1 VRRER
6 QVCGADAD
14 LREAAGAGG
23 SDSPAILRESL
34 QHFEGAREGNNAA
47 GVFDFAALD
56 LAILCCR
63 IGAGEEFANGGDAGA
78 SVGLADDFFGD
89 EAVLVGPD
97 GPDAGDGGRGVD
109 QDAVQVEEDAAAVNF
124 HLSMIPS
131 SATEFLAVAPRNV
144 GADVVRRG
152 AVASYRTPKLVCC
165 GDYAFRI
172 NMKRKLQVMKFGG
185 TSVGDAGCIARSAR
199 IVAEAGQGN
208 AVVAVVSAMSG
219 VTNRLVEAANRAGNG
234 DREAGTALIG
244 ELRRQHETALA
255 SIVSDPKKREG
266 VAGALNEILAEGQ
279 RLLDGTALLR
289 ELTARALDAISSLG
303 ERLCAPIFAAALA
316 QLGVKSRAI
325 AATELIV
332 TDTFH
337 GGAEPRMDLT
347 RACCESA
354 LRPLLNDSCVP
365 VATGFIGATADGV
378 LTTLGRGGSD
388 YSATILGAALGV
400 DEVIIWTDVDG
411 VLTADPRL
419 VPDARTIPEI
429 SYREAA
435 ELAYFGAKVL
445 HPKTL
450 RTVMPAGIPVWIR
463 NSFAPERPGTKIS
476 QQGRSIGGGVKALT
490 AIRDVA
496 LISVGGPGIVGV
508 PDVVGRTFSTTA
520 ELRAN
525 VLLISQSSSQN
536 DICFIVAAADAQR
549 TVEALRRE
557 FASDLSHEVVEHITV
572 DPKIAIVAVVGE
584 NMRGTRGMAGRTFA
598 AMGRDNVNII
608 AIAQGSS
615 ETNIS
620 FVVEDSAMKQ
630 ALLSAHKEFG
640 LGA

>member
-1 VRRER
+1 
-6 QVCGADAD
+6 
-14 LREAAGAGG
+14 
-23 SDSPAILRESL
+23 
-34 QHFEGAREGNNAA
+34 
-47 GVFDFAALD
+47 
-56 LAILCCR
+56 
-63 IGAGEEFANGGDAGA
+63 
-78 SVGLADDFFGD
+78 
-89 EAVLVGPD
+89 
-97 GPDAGDGGRGVD
+97 
-109 QDAVQVEEDAAAVNF
+109 
-124 HLSMIPS
+124 M
-131 SATEFLAVAPRNV
+131 
-144 GADVVRRG
+144 
-152 AVASYRTPKLVCC
+152 
-165 GDYAFRI
+165 
-172 NMKRKLQVMKFGG
+172 KLQVMKFGG
-185 TSVGDAGCIARSAR
+185 TSVGDAACIARAAR
-199 IVAEAGQGN
+199 IVTDAQRES

-219 VTNRLVEAANRAGNG
+219 VTNRLVEAAKRAGGG
-234 DREAGTALIG
+234 DRERGSILIG
-244 ELRRQHETALA
+244 ELRKQHAEALA
-255 SIVSDPKKREG
+255 AIVSNQARRID
-266 VAGALNEILAEGQ
+266 VTAAMNEILAEGQ

-303 ERLCAPIFAAALA
+303 ERLCAPIFAGAVAE
-316 QLGVKSRAI
+316 LGVKSRAI

-347 RACCESA
+347 RASCEKI

-365 VATGFIGATADGV
+365 VVTGFIGATAEGV

-388 YSATILGAALGV
+388 YSATILGAALGA

-419 VPDARTIPEI
+419 VPNARTIPEI

-463 NSFAPERPGTKIS
+463 NSFEPARAGTRIS
-476 QQGRSIGGGVKALT
+476 QEGRSIGGGVKALT

-536 DICFIVAAADAQR
+536 DICFIVAAADAER
-549 TVEALRRE
+549 TVEALRKE

-584 NMRGTRGMAGRTFA
+584 NMRGTRGVAGRTFA

-630 ALLSAHKEFG
+630 ALLTAHGEFG